1 MIFLLYLCYF
11 VLKNV
16 LMLCWQEIQDLNELI
31 SEIGGELGKIAE
43 EEKWQTLNDIKELEV
58 LITSS
63 DIDWIRSC
71 CLLTVH

>member
-16 LMLCWQEIQDLNELI
+16 LMLCCQEIQDLNELI

-63 DIDWIRSC
+63 DID
-71 CLLTVH
+71 